1 MRHAMPDDQPTP
13 NSPNPTDPAVEQVG
27 AHTTRVKPLGSLAFP
42 QFRLLITSALLGS
55 VGTQMREVINLWVVY
70 ELTGSALHLGILG
83 ALRVIPLVVLGLLG
97 GVLADMIDRR
107 KLLQFGQISGLAF
120 TALTGVLALTGT
132 LQWWHVYIITLLA
145 TSATTLDEPARMA
158 LVNGSVPRTHLLNA
172 VTLSSTVHQASIL
185 LGPSLGG
192 MIIALANPGI
202 AYMVNSG
209 LFIASVLAVLALR
222 DIQAVEGR
230 KRPSFNRRE
239 LLEGLHFVLQTPII
253 LALIT
258 LDFGVVLFT
267 SYRMLTPLFAED
279 ILGKG
284 AAGMGALQTAPA
296 VGFLIASG
304 VLLMLGDV
312 KKKGLAVVIGVIG
325 YAIATFAFAVSEVF
339 LLSLFF
345 MALMGAFDGIGSIVR
360 KTTVQLLVPDE
371 IRGRATAV
379 MQVFTRG
386 TTSAGFVATG
396 AIAAA
401 FGASAALMIG
411 AVLAMIA
418 LIAVLL
424 TWRQFLAMR
433 T

>member
-13 NSPNPTDPAVEQVG
+13 KATEPIAE
-27 AHTTRVKPLGSLAFP
+27 HTTRVKPLGSLAFP

-107 KLLQFGQISGLAF
+107 KLLQFGQVSGLVF
-120 TALTGVLALTGT
+120 TAITGVLALTGT

-145 TSATTLDEPARMA
+145 TSATTLDQPARMA
-158 LVNGSVPRTHLLNA
+158 LVNGSVPRTHLMNA

-185 LGPSLGG
+185 VGPSLGG
-192 MIIALANPGI
+192 IIIALANPGI
-202 AYMVNSG
+202 AYMVNSA
-209 LFIASVLAVLALR
+209 LFVASVIAVLALR
-222 DIQAVEGR
+222 DIQAPDGPNGR
-230 KRPSFNRRE
+230 KRPRFTRRD
-239 LLEGLHFVLQTPII
+239 LLEGLRFVLQTPII

-267 SYRMLTPLFAED
+267 SYRMLTPIFAED

-312 KKKGLAVVIGVIG
+312 KKKGLAVVIGVVG

-339 LLSLFF
+339 LLSLLF
-345 MALMGAFDGIGSIVR
+345 MALMGAFDGIGAIVR

-401 FGASAALMIG
+401 FGASTALMIG
-411 AVLAMIA
+411 AGLAMIA

>member
-1 MRHAMPDDQPTP
+1 MCHAMPDDQTI
-13 NSPNPTDPAVEQVG
+13 PNPTQPAVE
-27 AHTTRVKPLGSLAFP
+27 HINRVNPLGSLAFP

-55 VGTQMREVINLWVVY
+55 VGTQMREVINLWVIY

-145 TSATTLDEPARMA
+145 TSATTLDQPARMA

-172 VTLSSTVHQASIL
+172 VTLNSSVHQASIL

-192 MIIALANPGI
+192 IIIALANPGI

-209 LFIASVLAVLALR
+209 LFIASVIAVLALR

-230 KRPSFNRRE
+230 KRPRFTRRE
-239 LLEGLHFVLQTPII
+239 LLQGLRFVLQTPII
-253 LALIT
+253 FALIT

-267 SYRMLTPLFAED
+267 SYRMLTPIFAED

-312 KKKGLAVVIGVIG
+312 QKKGLAVVIGVVG

-339 LLSLFF
+339 LLSLLF
-345 MALMGAFDGIGSIVR
+345 MALMGAFDGIGAIVR

-401 FGASAALMIG
+401 LGPSAALMIG
-411 AVLAMIA
+411 AALSMIA

-424 TWRQFLAMR
+424 TWRQFLVMR